1 MSRHV
6 WPLVFTLRA
15 TALVEATRQQKTPPV
30 RDKYFPKSTGLFPVA
45 LRWSTTPNL
54 GFPREPFQV
63 FRRQRDNAA
72 EKALYEQAITSAVT
86 ISGDANVPF
95 FTGDYAY
102 VARVSVTVASGSSL
116 ILSAIDANFR
126 IMTAEAPQGGSA
138 PPSDTAVG

>member
-15 TALVEATRQQKTPPV
+15 TALVEATRHQKTAPV
-30 RDKYFPKSTGLFPVA
+30 REKYFPKSTGAFAVA
-45 LRWSTTPNL
+45 LRWSSTREL
-54 GFPREPFQV
+54 GFQREPFQV

-86 ISGDANVPF
+86 INGDTHVPF

-102 VARVSVTVASGSSL
+102 VARVSV
-116 ILSAIDANFR
+116 
-126 IMTAEAPQGGSA
+126 
-138 PPSDTAVG
+138 